1 MIDTPPFRAPDRS
14 RATRAIPARSRASS
28 RGVVVAQL
36 PADSHPRQIVFE
48 SKLEQHVLFLMLAR
62 RDVYDVR
69 DQPPPISYCDEN
81 GRISTHYF
89 DYLLKLTSGRRL
101 ALAVKPWAIAEKT
114 RFREQLARI
123 SAATD
128 LSYADHVIL
137 ITDRSF
143 RRVDALNAARLHLFR
158 RQRNR
163 HADQIIA
170 TLARQLH
177 TPVTIAELCRLANL
191 GEHGFAAI
199 FRAIYAGLLTPRH
212 HGEITSF
219 SLVHRAEDRAAV
231 EKGGKL

>member
-1 MIDTPPFRAPDRS
+1 MIHPPFAPRIEAAQHALSRPAPEPAVAVSSSRS
-14 RATRAIPARSRASS
+14 CPPTVTLARSSLRASS
-28 RGVVVAQL
+28 N
-36 PADSHPRQIVFE
+36 SM
-48 SKLEQHVLFLMLAR
+48 VLFLMLAR